1 MMLQE
6 VRESIF
12 GYPLLP
18 TDATGAMKS
27 EFQRMQN
34 LFSLLFRHKKFY
46 SLEHSKNKHL
56 SAGLT
61 LIAFSENQMYPI
73 LHHLRCIQH
82 HSLSTYIHTHLLSN

>member
-27 EFQRMQN
+27 GFQRMQN

-56 SAGLT
+56 SAGLI
-61 LIAFSENQMYPI
+61 LIAFSENQSCITYVAYNI
-73 LHHLRCIQH
+73 TLCLH
-82 HSLSTYIHTHLLSN
+82 TYIHTSYQTNI